1 MEGGREWVEG
11 VKLEVVEVAGEDQKG
26 EKVGGGSCWYIGVVI
41 DGSPMYCCCCCCWLA
56 AAY

>member
-1 MEGGREWVEG
+1 VEG